1 MSAANPSA
9 PVRVA
14 EPEIVPALA
23 KPKWQ
28 KYGVPAH
35 VVLISEIIL
44 HWVREMTMADTKPA
58 ITTTDANS
66 AISSRRERVVSI
78 KMLSTLCLVLLAPG
92 LMCAQASAQKADTP
106 QNDSDV
112 AAELKILREVLSQTQ
127 KQVALQQ
134 QEIDALKAQ
143 SRAEQSVSL
152 KNEQPPRLVEVS
164 TPSAVS
170 FSPGS
175 ADSNIPGTAVV
186 QPVAQEEAQKGESPL
201 SFKIGPVVLTPGGFV
216 DLENIFRTTNTQNNI
231 ATNFTAIPFSNTAQG
246 HLTEFRTTA
255 QYSRFNITVKDKFG
269 ANDIT
274 GYCEADFSGNDATNA
289 FQTVNGH
296 TFRLRL
302 CFMDL
307 KRGKWEILGGQ
318 TWSWLTPNRTGFGPM
333 PSDLALTYNEDQN
346 IGVGLSYTRAAEL
359 RVAYHLNDHWAFGVG
374 IEDPDQFIGGF
385 VALPQAYSATLGLQF
400 DNGAQL
406 GTPNLFPDIL
416 PKIAYDTEVGGR
428 HLHLE
433 AVGLVTG
440 ARASVVPI
448 GGKSFSS
455 HSAVG
460 GGGSIAGNFELFRNF
475 YVLANAFWS
484 DGGGR
489 YLVAD
494 GPQLVL
500 RPNAAGTDIAPSMVH
515 AGAGS
520 AGLEWIASH
529 KTTLAAYY
537 GQDYFG
543 RNFFVDTTNTTTP
556 GTIIGYGGP
565 GSPNTN
571 NRAIQEATFDWIQVF
586 WKSPRYGTLQYYTQY
601 SYLSRAPWFVGTDA
615 PKNAHLSM
623 VYAGIR
629 FVLPSTFNVEAT
641 K

>member
-1 MSAANPSA
+1 
-9 PVRVA
+9 
-14 EPEIVPALA
+14 
-23 KPKWQ
+23 
-28 KYGVPAH
+28 
-35 VVLISEIIL
+35 
-44 HWVREMTMADTKPA
+44 MTMADTKA
-58 ITTTDANS
+58 SVTTTDANS
-66 AISSRRERVVSI
+66 AISFRRERVVSI

-92 LMCAQASAQKADTP
+92 LMRAQASSPQADTSP
-106 QNDSDV
+106 NGSEV
-112 AAELKILREVLSQTQ
+112 TAEVKALREALSQTQ

-143 SRAEQSVSL
+143 SRAQQSASL
-152 KNEQPPRLVEVS
+152 KNDQPPRLVEVS

-170 FSPGS
+170 FSPASVDG
-175 ADSNIPGTAVV
+175 NIHGTAGV
-186 QPVAQEEAQKGESPL
+186 QPVAQEEGQKGESPL
-201 SFKIGPVVLTPGGFV
+201 SFKIGSAVLTPGGFV

-231 ATNFTAIPFSNTAQG
+231 ATNFAAIPFNNTAQG

-255 QYSRFNITVKDKFG
+255 QYSRFSITVKDKFG

-296 TFRLRL
+296 TARLRL

-307 KRGKWEILGGQ
+307 KRGKWEVLGGQ
-318 TWSWLTPNRTGFGPM
+318 TWSWLTPNRTGVGPM
-333 PSDLALTYNEDQN
+333 PSDLAITYNEDQN
-346 IGVGLSYTRAAEL
+346 IGVGLPYTRAAEL

-385 VALPQAYSATLGLQF
+385 VALPEAYSATLGPQF

-416 PKIAYDTEVGGR
+416 PKIAYDAQVGGR

-455 HSAVG
+455 HAAVG
-460 GGGSIAGNFELFRNF
+460 GGGSIAGNLELFRNF
-475 YVLANAFWS
+475 YFLANAFWS

-520 AGLEWIASH
+520 AGFEWIASH

-537 GQDYFG
+537 GEDYFG

-565 GSPNTN
+565 GSPSTN

-601 SYLSRAPWFVGTDA
+601 SYLSRAPWFVATDA

-623 VYAGIR
+623 VYAGVR
-629 FVLPSTFNVEAT
+629 FVLPSTFNVEAS